1 MSQAAETAVQRAV
14 SIQYYFGFYRSAS
27 LAIELSPR
35 TLFHDH
41 FRSWNLEGMCPVAF
55 KVITC
60 IDWRRWLKR
69 ICRWLFHLLFTR
81 PMTASNGELEATWTY
96 RLRWTKTRPC
106 PKNTE
111 RSATSQLQ
119 DEGSCVCWAKATL
132 LHPGD
137 HPELACGLHQGLR
150 RLPSRGNWAL
160 PSWLQVLDAN
170 VFCWRVEP

>member
-1 MSQAAETAVQRAV
+1 M
-14 SIQYYFGFYRSAS
+14 
-27 LAIELSPR
+27 
-35 TLFHDH
+35 
-41 FRSWNLEGMCPVAF
+41 AF
-55 KVITC
+55 KLITC

-69 ICRWLFHLLFTR
+69 ICRWLFHLLFTW

-106 PKNTE
+106 PKNTV

-119 DEGSCVCWAKATL
+119 DEGGCVCWAKATL

-137 HPELACGLHQGLR
+137 HPELACGLYQGLR

-160 PSWLQVLDAN
+160 PSWLQVWDAN
-170 VFCWRVEP
+170 VFLLWSWTVIGGFVAFLSDPSPIIGNACH